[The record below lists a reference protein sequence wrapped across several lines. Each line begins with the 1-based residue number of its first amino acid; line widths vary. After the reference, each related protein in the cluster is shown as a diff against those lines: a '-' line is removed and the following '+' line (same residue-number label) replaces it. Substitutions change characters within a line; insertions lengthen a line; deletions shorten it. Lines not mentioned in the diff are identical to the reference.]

1 MKITPRPPD
10 ARQARGPVEV
20 HIEELVLHG
29 FPPGDRH
36 RIASALVHELQRL
49 IGESGLPGFPENRP
63 APRRIN
69 GGAFKVEAGAKPQAA
84 GVEIA
89 RAVFRGLRQHTRA
102 SAHAP
107 ATRFGKGGVR
117 P

>member
-1 MKITPRPPD
+1 MKTTLQPME

-29 FPPGDRH
+29 FAPGDRH
-36 RIASALVHELQRL
+36 RIASALVGELQRL
-49 IGESGLPGFPENRP
+49 MSESALPGFRENRP
-63 APRRIN
+63 ALRRIN
-69 GGAFKVEAGAKPQAA
+69 GGAFKIEAGAKPQAA

-117 P
+117 Q